1 MPGGWGRSPG
11 SSGSGPQPGQRT
23 GHRLLP
29 LPFNRSASGGGSNSS
44 SGNVGRGGGFG
55 GGESYSGG
63 GFSSGGGLKSG
74 GIRGG
79 GNTSNKRGGFGG
91 GGNGAS
97 YSGRA
102 AEAED
107 VMGHYNRNK
116 NNVNKVRTGLY
127 YSPPGTSYTIL
138 EKPPAAVPPPP
149 PPRPTYL
156 RESSAGSSSASSH
169 PSTIGSNSR
178 INNAN
183 SRGNSN
189 KKRPISPEQVLKMFS
204 APNYNAQQSSSYH
217 ASNSSKTLSPQ
228 RSNIHSSNT
237 SQSHNNLTSSN
248 HNDNLTVRTI
258 SMSRPNATSGS
269 PSTQGFGICVKGG
282 ADESNVGVYISRVEE
297 GSIAESVGLKPGDSI
312 LEVNGRPFTNI
323 SHEEALKILKSYRQI
338 TMTVKCPSTPQVI
351 RSKNNDGE
359 NVNSEDSW
367 RLGHAYSWINRKGHP
382 VSPPLEYS
390 KLNSPY
396 SKWSYTRSSKD
407 KIRKVELLIEPGQ
420 SLGLMI
426 RGGTEYN
433 LGIFITGIDKD
444 SVADRSGLMV
454 GDQILDVNGQ
464 SFLNLSH
471 DEAVNL
477 LKFQKQMTLTVRD
490 VGKVPQS
497 CATYNSETWN
507 RSLDNITDGTLKLG
521 TSAASQMVEEK
532 ARILL
537 TKHEFNTLRYYLD
550 EYSCSRMSIDAFIT
564 ILFELLNTTDKF
576 TLLTE
581 LRELIGSSDRDRFD
595 QLVYRRGR
603 ESRNL
608 HPRNVEG
615 GFITGSQS
623 KVFQYSG
630 DGESMDCNSPT
641 DYPISPN
648 YRNISSERKL
658 EDKCSPLKISDR
670 EMEIEEFEFSHQDF
684 GDLETELLPR
694 KYHSDLAD
702 LSYSHRNSSLY
713 DESNMTRSSSGYL
726 EGIRSHLGGWTQKLK
741 SWYYGNPLQLSSK
754 HGRSYDG
761 KNELIDEDSCYRRES
776 GFIESSCSN
785 SHHDSQVMLDQQG
798 NLRIIVKKVKPLL
811 GIAIEGG
818 VNTKHL
824 LPRIIN
830 IHENGA
836 AFEAGG
842 LEVGQL
848 ILEVDGQKVE
858 GMPHQEVARLIAESF
873 AQTNKPEIE
882 FLVIEAKK
890 SNLEPKPTA
899 LIFLEN

>member
-1 MPGGWGRSPG
+1 MMLGGWGRSPG
-11 SSGSGPQPGQRT
+11 SSGSVPPSGQRT

-29 LPFNRSASGGGSNSS
+29 LPFNR
-44 SGNVGRGGGFG
+44 
-55 GGESYSGG
+55 
-63 GFSSGGGLKSG
+63 
-74 GIRGG
+74 
-79 GNTSNKRGGFGG
+79 TG
-91 GGNGAS
+91 GGNGS
-97 YSGRA
+97 GGSGGRA

-107 VMGHYNRNK
+107 VMGHYGRTK
-116 NNVNKVRTGLY
+116 GGVNKIRTGLY

-138 EKPPAAVPPPP
+138 EKPPAASPPPP
-149 PPRPTYL
+149 PPRATYL
-156 RESSAGSSSASSH
+156 RESSAGVSGSNH
-169 PSTIGSNSR
+169 PGTGSNSNR
-178 INNAN
+178 SNNAG
-183 SRGNSN
+183 SRGSSG
-189 KKRPISPEQVLKMFS
+189 KKRPISPEQVLKMFA
-204 APNYNAQQSSSYH
+204 APNYNASSSYH
-217 ASNSSKTLSPQ
+217 VSSAKPQSPPP
-228 RSNIHSSNT
+228 HGSNT
-237 SQSHNNLTSSN
+237 SQPHNNTSSTI

-269 PSTQGFGICVKGG
+269 PSNQGFGICVKGG

-312 LEVNGRPFTNI
+312 LEVNGRPFSTI
-323 SHEEALKILKSYRQI
+323 SHEEALKIFKSYRQI
-338 TMTVKCPSTPQVI
+338 TMTVKCPSPPQSMPI
-351 RSKNNDGE
+351 MHKKDDDE
-359 NVNSEDSW
+359 NTNQDDAWGLS
-367 RLGHAYSWINRKGHP
+367 RTYSWINRKGQP
-382 VSPPLEYS
+382 VSPPLEYA
-390 KLNSPY
+390 KPISPY

-407 KIRKVELLIEPGQ
+407 KIRKVELVIEPGQ

-444 SVADRSGLMV
+444 SVADRSGLMI
-454 GDQILDVNGQ
+454 GDQILEVNGQ

-471 DEAVNL
+471 DEAVNQ

-490 VGKVPQS
+490 VGKVPHS
-497 CATYNSETWN
+497 CTTYNPETNWN
-507 RSLDNITDGTLKLG
+507 HSIDNADGALKLG

-537 TKHEFNTLRYYLD
+537 TKNEFNTLRYYLD
-550 EYSCSRMSIDAFIT
+550 EYSCSRMSIDAFIS

-581 LRELIGSSDRDRFD
+581 LRELIGPSDRDRFD

-603 ESRNL
+603 ESRKTHSRKLDGFNSNI
-608 HPRNVEG
+608 PG
-615 GFITGSQS
+615 GQS
-623 KVFQYSG
+623 KGFDFPNENSGMDIGTTEYS
-630 DGESMDCNSPT
+630 NS
-641 DYPISPN
+641 N
-648 YRNISSERKL
+648 YRSSNDRKS
-658 EDKCSPLKISDR
+658 EGKHSPMKTDEQSHRD
-670 EMEIEEFEFSHQDF
+670 MEVEEFEFSHQDY

-694 KYHSDLAD
+694 KYHNDLID
-702 LSYSHRNSSLY
+702 VGYTHRNSGIY

-726 EGIRSHLGGWTQKLK
+726 EGLRSHLGGWTQKLK
-741 SWYYGNPLQLSSK
+741 SWYYGSSLQLSNK

-761 KNELIDEDSCYRRES
+761 KNELLDEDGSYRRES

-785 SHHDSQVMLDQQG
+785 NIQNESQIMLDQQG
-798 NLRIIVKKVKPLL
+798 NLRIIVKKIKPLL

-818 VNTKHL
+818 INTKHL

-836 AFEAGG
+836 AYEAGG

-873 AQTNKPEIE
+873 AQTDKSEIE
-882 FLVIEAKK
+882 FLVVEAKK

>member
-1 MPGGWGRSPG
+1 MMLGGWGRSPG
-11 SSGSGPQPGQRT
+11 SSGSVPPSGQRT

-29 LPFNRSASGGGSNSS
+29 LPFNRTGGGS
-44 SGNVGRGGGFG
+44 G
-55 GGESYSGG
+55 SGG
-63 GFSSGGGLKSG
+63 SG
-74 GIRGG
+74 
-79 GNTSNKRGGFGG
+79 
-91 GGNGAS
+91 
-97 YSGRA
+97 GRA

-107 VMGHYNRNK
+107 VMGHYGRNK
-116 NNVNKVRTGLY
+116 GGVNKIRTGLY

-138 EKPPAAVPPPP
+138 EKPPAASPPPP
-149 PPRPTYL
+149 PPRATYL
-156 RESSAGSSSASSH
+156 RESSAGVSGPNHSG
-169 PSTIGSNSR
+169 TGSMPQAHNNRS
-178 INNAN
+178 NNAG
-183 SRGNSN
+183 SRGSSG
-189 KKRPISPEQVLKMFS
+189 KKRPISPEQVLKMFT
-204 APNYNAQQSSSYH
+204 APNYNASSSYH
-217 ASNSSKTLSPQ
+217 VSNTKPQSPPP
-228 RSNIHSSNT
+228 HGSNT
-237 SQSHNNLTSSN
+237 SQSHNTSSTI

-258 SMSRPNATSGS
+258 SMSRPNVTSGS
-269 PSTQGFGICVKGG
+269 PSSQGFGICVKGG

-312 LEVNGRPFTNI
+312 LEVNGRPFSSI
-323 SHEEALKILKSYRQI
+323 SHEEALKIFKTYRQI
-338 TMTVKCPSTPQVI
+338 TMTVKCPSPPQ
-351 RSKNNDGE
+351 SMSTMHKKDDNE
-359 NVNSEDSW
+359 NTNQDEAWGLS
-367 RLGHAYSWINRKGHP
+367 RTYSWINRKGQP
-382 VSPPLEYS
+382 VSPPLEYA
-390 KLNSPY
+390 KPISPY

-407 KIRKVELLIEPGQ
+407 KIRKVELVIEPGQ

-444 SVADRSGLMV
+444 SVADRSGLMI
-454 GDQILDVNGQ
+454 GDQILEVNGQ

-471 DEAVNL
+471 DEAVNQ

-490 VGKVPQS
+490 VGKVPHS
-497 CATYNSETWN
+497 CTTYNPDTWN
-507 RSLDNITDGTLKLG
+507 HSIDNADGALKLG

-537 TKHEFNTLRYYLD
+537 TKNEFNTLRYYLD

-581 LRELIGSSDRDRFD
+581 LRELIGPSDRDRFD

-603 ESRNL
+603 ESRKTHSRKLDGFNS
-608 HPRNVEG
+608 NIAG
-615 GFITGSQS
+615 GQS
-623 KVFQYSG
+623 KGFDFPNENSGMDIGTIDYS
-630 DGESMDCNSPT
+630 DS
-641 DYPISPN
+641 N
-648 YRNISSERKL
+648 YRTSTDRKSEGKH
-658 EDKCSPLKISDR
+658 SPMKTNEQSHRD
-670 EMEIEEFEFSHQDF
+670 MEVEEFEYSHQDY

-694 KYHSDLAD
+694 KYHNELIDVG
-702 LSYSHRNSSLY
+702 YTHRNSGIY
-713 DESNMTRSSSGYL
+713 DESNMTRSS
-726 EGIRSHLGGWTQKLK
+726 
-741 SWYYGNPLQLSSK
+741 QLSNK

-761 KNELIDEDSCYRRES
+761 KNELLDEDGSYRRES

-785 SHHDSQVMLDQQG
+785 VQNESQIMLDQQG
-798 NLRIIVKKVKPLL
+798 NLRIIVKKIKPLL

-818 VNTKHL
+818 INTKHL

-836 AFEAGG
+836 AYEAGG

-873 AQTNKPEIE
+873 AQTDKSEIE
-882 FLVIEAKK
+882 FLVVEAKK